1 MWTRS
6 CTPRVVNWAA
16 AAIPV
21 AVALLAIAPHAVFAA
36 DNQANGDI
44 AGNAANL
51 GNSNLF
57 TLNSTQLTLVK
68 AAFLT
73 DGTPI
78 VSGTTVPR
86 GTPVKFMIYMDNT
99 TSVPVDSVNVQDVLV
114 AAFGYQPGT
123 IRVSSTANSGST
135 AAVIYAA
142 VNAAATLTD
151 AVSNAD
157 VAGIYTATVSAGSG
171 AGNALVTVPANKVW
185 AMLFTVKVQ

>member
-1 MWTRS
+1 MTPRS
-6 CTPRVVNWAA
+6 CTPRAASWAA
-16 AAIPV
+16 AALVCI
-21 AVALLAIAPHAVFAA
+21 AMLAIAPHAALAA

-51 GNSNLF
+51 GNSNVI
-57 TLNSTQLTLVK
+57 TLNSTQLALVK

-73 DGTPI
+73 DGTP
-78 VSGTTVPR
+78 VLSGTTVPR

-114 AAFGYQPGT
+114 AAFAYQPGT
-123 IRVSSTANSGST
+123 IRVSNTANSGST
-135 AAVIYAA
+135 VAAIYAA

-151 AVSNAD
+151 AISNAD
-157 VAGIYTATVSAGSG
+157 VAGINAATVSAGTG